1 MNNSRRDDTVIMR
14 ITIALLFLVFTF
26 FYLYNYQADV
36 LAMAQHVLS
45 GGKTSYNALIGAS
58 LITFTLYLLQV
69 VVNGFLQL
77 KSRSHALT
85 YFPSLLVLTILTD
98 VSPNLD
104 KGFSFGA
111 WLWVFPLLISIWVIV
126 VLAAKEMLPSSSP
139 DGGQVGSLFSRTAW
153 INVLSMF
160 VMFFLVGLFCN
171 SDEVFHYRM
180 KVEKCL
186 TERKYDEA
194 LDVGYKSL
202 ATDSSLTMLRIYAL
216 AANKELPERLFE
228 YPLVGG
234 SAAMKPNGTTV
245 KMLLHTDTKLR
256 YVRKSA
262 RDYKLCAF
270 LLDRNLDTFAKEI
283 VRLYGTHNLPKH
295 YREALALYKH
305 LRANP
310 VVVYQDNVMDADYS
324 DYQEMKKKYKNPIER
339 KNRLRDA
346 YGKTYWYYYDYGG
359 VNVV

>member
-1 MNNSRRDDTVIMR
+1 MR
-14 ITIALLFLVFTF
+14 ITIALLFGLFTF
-26 FYLYNYQADV
+26 FYLYNYQADL

-45 GGKTSYNALIGAS
+45 GGKTTYDAFIGAL
-58 LITFTLYLLQV
+58 LITLTLYLLQV
-69 VVNGFLQL
+69 VVMGFLKL

-98 VSPNLD
+98 VSPEMD

-111 WLWVFPLLISIWVIV
+111 WLWVFPLLIAVWGV
-126 VLAAKEMLPSSSP
+126 VVYVAKEVLPYEPENASH
-139 DGGQVGSLFSRTAW
+139 GFFSRMAW
-153 INVLSMF
+153 INVLTMS
-160 VMFFLVGLFCN
+160 VMFFLVGTFTN

-194 LDVGYKSL
+194 LRVGYKSQ

-216 AANKELPERLFE
+216 AATNVLPERLFE

-234 SAAMKPNGTTV
+234 ADAMKPNGTTV
-245 KMLLHTDTKLR
+245 KMLLHTDTRLR

-262 RDYKLCAF
+262 RDYKLCA
-270 LLDRNLDTFAKEI
+270 LLLNRNLDVFAKEV
-283 VRLYGTHNLPKH
+283 VRLYGTQNLPKH
-295 YREALALYKH
+295 YSEALALYKH

-310 VVVYQDNVMDADYS
+310 VIVYQDNVLDTNYK
-324 DYQEMKKKYKNPIER
+324 DYQEMKKKFNNPIECR
-339 KNRLRDA
+339 NNLRDS
-346 YGKTYWYYYDYGG
+346 YGKTYWYYYDYCR
-359 VNVV
+359 

>member
-1 MNNSRRDDTVIMR
+1 MNNTRRDDTVIMR
-14 ITIALLFLVFTF
+14 ITIAVLFWLFTF
-26 FYLYNYQADV
+26 FYLYNYQADT

-45 GGKTSYNALIGAS
+45 DGKTTYNAFVGAW
-58 LITFTLYLLQV
+58 LITLTLYLLQLV
-69 VVNGFLQL
+69 VMGFLKL

-98 VSPNLD
+98 VSPDMD

-111 WLWVFPLLISIWVIV
+111 WLWVFPLLITIWG
-126 VLAAKEMLPSSSP
+126 LAVYVAKEVLPYEPENASH
-139 DGGQVGSLFSRTAW
+139 GLFSRTSW
-153 INVLSMF
+153 INFLTMAT
-160 VMFFLVGLFCN
+160 MFFLVGTFCN

-180 KVEKCL
+180 KVENCL
-186 TERKYDEA
+186 SERKYDEA
-194 LDVGYKSL
+194 LKVGAKSL

-216 AANKELPERLFE
+216 AATKQLPERLFE

-245 KMLLHTDTKLR
+245 KMLLHTDTRLR

-262 RDYKLCAF
+262 RDYKLCAL
-270 LLDRNLDTFAKEI
+270 LLDRNLDAFAKEV
-283 VRLYGTHNLPKH
+283 VRLYGTQNLPKH

-310 VVVYQDNVMDADYS
+310 VVVYQDNVMDADYN
-324 DYQEMKKKYKNPIER
+324 DYQEMEKKYANPTER
-339 KNRLRDA
+339 KNMLRDS
-346 YGKTYWYYYDYGG
+346 YGKTYWYYYDYCK
-359 VNVV
+359 